1 MNKSFL
7 LKVCHN
13 TIGKECI
20 CVVAVLCQYFV
31 LNGEPTKIE
40 IMCYVICRDSLK
52 RRKKFYSFLRKFF

>member
-20 CVVAVLCQYFV
+20 CVVAVFCQYFL
-31 LNGEPTKIE
+31 LNGEPTKIDN
-40 IMCYVICRDSLK
+40 V
-52 RRKKFYSFLRKFF
+52 LRNMQGFS